1 MKYDRNYPSHVREI
15 SSKASIFSN
24 TKENSTEILISAM
37 RRPWEF
43 LFHPSSTLNTSFTL
57 HCRKLVETSISR
69 ENKAYLCY
77 YFAEFCQKIRLV
89 ANMKDIVFL
98 ILYFWKLSLNTKR
111 NKCAEYSGDHACFSS
126 GYRPRMVPLTGELP
140 IGGKFGELRHQKY

>member
-15 SSKASIFSN
+15 SSNASIFRN

-69 ENKAYLCY
+69 VNKA
-77 YFAEFCQKIRLV
+77 IIS
-89 ANMKDIVFL
+89 NIVV
-98 ILYFWKLSLNTKR
+98 ISLN
-111 NKCAEYSGDHACFSS
+111 SGLNVARGTIEFQA
-126 GYRPRMVPLTGELP
+126 L
-140 IGGKFGELRHQKY
+140 F